1 MEKSELSTRDR
12 MCSVAGGMAGLLVD
26 REIPSRL
33 IPFRG
38 EFPLLDMIEAIRF
51 REAIRSTMWIE
62 DLPPKFLYAAAEG
75 SRIARLEREFRHYL
89 SRNGLKSGDFEKLED
104 AEKSEW
110 LRWWMEADSVSADDL
125 VVKKYRDEAT
135 PVSKSLGDPAMP
147 VAEKREIYDD
157 LVARRAYWDD
167 LCFEFGRIGWEKKLL
182 NLALYIHYGG
192 DLEVVLARYKENHPD
207 YADRIPHSLAY
218 YISYLRTG
226 EATSVLHYFLLER
239 VYLSEGQL
247 TALLI
252 AELRERLEEVFCW
265 DGGTNSAWT
274 VGIDYRG
281 EEKMNEI
288 VTTLDI
294 EKGREYLIFGNLT
307 IKPFI
312 METKETL
319 LKENPWRV
327 LAEMLA
333 EKDYAEAPENLVCP
347 DERAVIDAYNETAP
361 DLRKI
366 RCEGVPEP
374 VQGDFFNAKVAL
386 LTLNPGWV
394 EQTAEVPGN
403 AGTLKIMTPAQRR
416 KFLRTKADA
425 MLLNGCSFPT
435 EDEDLLAIDTRYWN
449 NLLGYVL
456 NRWPDAPKYLTIV
469 QYLGYHSKKYGNIS
483 KRLVKSESGLLP
495 TQEFAVRLV
504 RYLMNKG
511 VTIVICR
518 SARLWFN
525 AVEGLESYPKLVVIN
540 NPLRPYLTPKNCKD
554 DGFEKIE
561 AALNE

>member
-110 LRWWMEADSVSADDL
+110 LQRWMEADSVSADDL

-157 LVARRAYWDD
+157 LVTRRAYWDD
-167 LCFEFGRIGWEKKLL
+167 LCFEFGRVSWEKKLL

-226 EATSVLHYFLLER
+226 EATSVLNNFLLER
-239 VYLSEGQL
+239 VCLSEVRL
-247 TALLI
+247 TALLT
-252 AELRERLEEVFCW
+252 AELRERLEEVFRW

-274 VGIDYRG
+274 IGIDYRG
-281 EEKMNEI
+281 EEKMDEI
-288 VTTLDI
+288 ITTLDI
-294 EKGREYLIFGNLT
+294 ERGREYLIFGNLT

-319 LKENPWRV
+319 LKENPWREV
-327 LAEMLA
+327 A
-333 EKDYAEAPENLVCP
+333 EKIEKNGYMRLEKLNAYADDIPFIEEFNERMKNDPEYQLHTEILPYPFIGDVLGARVVLLMSNPGYKVSSNIEAHEKMSDEEKRFVIRAQTQAMLLEDRAIFYSDPEYKSFN
-347 DERAVIDAYNETAP
+347 DEQDWYWEKKT
-361 DLRKI
+361 RKI
-366 RCEGVPEP
+366 REAVSGAETKIAA
-374 VQGDFFNAKVAL
+374 VQLMA
-386 LTLNPGWV
+386 
-394 EQTAEVPGN
+394 
-403 AGTLKIMTPAQRR
+403 
-416 KFLRTKADA
+416 
-425 MLLNGCSFPT
+425 
-435 EDEDLLAIDTRYWN
+435 
-449 NLLGYVL
+449 
-456 NRWPDAPKYLTIV
+456 
-469 QYLGYHSKKYGNIS
+469 YHSRKYKPFPEKMGLLPS
-483 KRLVKSESGLLP
+483 QEYTKRLVKYLIDKKDVIFVYARSKARWLDFVPELENATCVELSSIRNACLSE
-495 TQEFAVRLV
+495 
-504 RYLMNKG
+504 
-511 VTIVICR
+511 
-518 SARLWFN
+518 
-525 AVEGLESYPKLVVIN
+525 
-540 NPLRPYLTPKNCKD
+540 KNCKD
-554 DGFEKIE
+554 GGFEIIKT
-561 AALNE
+561 ALTE

>member
-1 MEKSELSTRDR
+1 

-38 EFPLLDMIEAIRF
+38 KFPLLDMIETIRF

-75 SRIARLEREFRHYL
+75 SRIARLEREFRYYL

-157 LVARRAYWDD
+157 LVTRRAYWDD
-167 LCFEFGRIGWEKKLL
+167 LCFEFGRISWEKKLL

-239 VYLSEGQL
+239 ICLSENRL
-247 TALLI
+247 TALLT

-281 EEKMNEI
+281 EEKMNEA
-288 VTTLDI
+288 VALGV

-327 LAEMLA
+327 LAEKI
-333 EKDYAEAPENLVCP
+333 EKNGYMRLEKLNAYADDIPFIEEFNERTKNP
-347 DERAVIDAYNETAP
+347 DHQLHTEILPYP
-361 DLRKI
+361 FI
-366 RCEGVPEP
+366 
-374 VQGDFFNAKVAL
+374 GDVLGARVVL
-386 LTLNPGWV
+386 LMSNPGYKV
-394 EQTAEVPGN
+394 SSNIEAHEKMSDEEKRFVIRAQT
-403 AGTLKIMTPAQRR
+403 Q
-416 KFLRTKADA
+416 A
-425 MLLNGCSFPT
+425 MLL
-435 EDEDLLAIDTRYWN
+435 EDRAIFYSGPEYKPFNDEQDWYWAKKTRIIREAVP
-449 NLLGYVL
+449 G
-456 NRWPDAPKYLTIV
+456 AETKIAAV
-469 QYLGYHSKKYGNIS
+469 QLMAYHSRRYKPFPAKMGLLPSQEYT
-483 KRLVKSESGLLP
+483 KRLVKYLIDKKDVVFVYRGIKNKARWLDFVPELENATCVELSSSLNACLSE
-495 TQEFAVRLV
+495 
-504 RYLMNKG
+504 
-511 VTIVICR
+511 
-518 SARLWFN
+518 
-525 AVEGLESYPKLVVIN
+525 
-540 NPLRPYLTPKNCKD
+540 KNCKD
-554 DGFEKIE
+554 GGFEKIK
-561 AALNE
+561 AALTE

>member
-1 MEKSELSTRDR
+1 

-75 SRIARLEREFRHYL
+75 SRMARLEREFRHYL
-89 SRNGLKSGDFEKLED
+89 SRNGLKNGDFEKLED

-110 LRWWMEADSVSADDL
+110 LQWWMEADSVSADDL

-157 LVARRAYWDD
+157 LVTRRAYWDD
-167 LCFEFGRIGWEKKLL
+167 LCFEFGRVSWEKKLL

-247 TALLI
+247 TALLT

-327 LAEMLA
+327 LAEKI
-333 EKDYAEAPENLVCP
+333 EKNGYMRLEKLNAYADDIPFIEEFNERTKNEPEYQLHTEILP
-347 DERAVIDAYNETAP
+347 YPFI
-361 DLRKI
+361 
-366 RCEGVPEP
+366 
-374 VQGDFFNAKVAL
+374 GDVLGARVVL
-386 LTLNPGWV
+386 LMSNPGYKV
-394 EQTAEVPGN
+394 SSNIEAHEKMSDEEKRFVIRAQT
-403 AGTLKIMTPAQRR
+403 Q
-416 KFLRTKADA
+416 A
-425 MLLNGCSFPT
+425 MLL
-435 EDEDLLAIDTRYWN
+435 EDRAIFYSGPEYKPFNEEQDWYWAKKTRIIREAVP
-449 NLLGYVL
+449 G
-456 NRWPDAPKYLTIV
+456 AETKIAAV
-469 QYLGYHSKKYGNIS
+469 QLMAYHSRKYKPFPAKMGLLPS
-483 KRLVKSESGLLP
+483 QEYTKRLVKYLIDKNVIFVYARSKAQWLDFVPELENATCVELSSIRNACLSE
-495 TQEFAVRLV
+495 
-504 RYLMNKG
+504 
-511 VTIVICR
+511 
-518 SARLWFN
+518 
-525 AVEGLESYPKLVVIN
+525 
-540 NPLRPYLTPKNCKD
+540 KNCKD
-554 DGFEKIE
+554 GGFEIIKT
-561 AALNE
+561 ALTE

>member
-38 EFPLLDMIEAIRF
+38 EFPLLNMIEAIRF

-75 SRIARLEREFRHYL
+75 SRIARLEREFQHYL

-110 LRWWMEADSVSADDL
+110 LQRWMEADSVSADDL

-157 LVARRAYWDD
+157 LVTRRAYWDD
-167 LCFEFGRIGWEKKLL
+167 LCFEFGRVSWEKKLL

-247 TALLI
+247 TALLT

-274 VGIDYRG
+274 IGIDYRG
-281 EEKMNEI
+281 EEKMDEI
-288 VTTLDI
+288 ITTLDI

-327 LAEMLA
+327 LAEKI
-333 EKDYAEAPENLVCP
+333 EKNGYMRLEKLNAYADDIPFIEEFNERTKNEPEYQLHTEILP
-347 DERAVIDAYNETAP
+347 YPFI
-361 DLRKI
+361 
-366 RCEGVPEP
+366 
-374 VQGDFFNAKVAL
+374 GDVLGARVVL
-386 LTLNPGWV
+386 LMSNPGYKV
-394 EQTAEVPGN
+394 SSNIEAHEKMSDEEKRFVIRAQT
-403 AGTLKIMTPAQRR
+403 Q
-416 KFLRTKADA
+416 A
-425 MLLNGCSFPT
+425 MLL
-435 EDEDLLAIDTRYWN
+435 EDRAIFYSGPEYKPFNDEQDWYWAKKTRIIREAVP
-449 NLLGYVL
+449 G
-456 NRWPDAPKYLTIV
+456 AETKIAAV
-469 QYLGYHSKKYGNIS
+469 QLMAYHSRKYKPFPAKMGLLPS
-483 KRLVKSESGLLP
+483 QEYTKRLVKYLIDKNVIFVYARSKAQWLDFVPELENATCVELSSIRNACLSE
-495 TQEFAVRLV
+495 
-504 RYLMNKG
+504 
-511 VTIVICR
+511 
-518 SARLWFN
+518 
-525 AVEGLESYPKLVVIN
+525 
-540 NPLRPYLTPKNCKD
+540 KNCKD
-554 DGFEKIE
+554 GGFKKIVD
-561 AALNE
+561 ALNE

>member
-1 MEKSELSTRDR
+1 
-12 MCSVAGGMAGLLVD
+12 MCSVAGGMASPLVG

-38 EFPLLDMIEAIRF
+38 EFPLLDMIETRRF
-51 REAIRSTMWIE
+51 RDAIRSTMWIE

-75 SRIARLEREFRHYL
+75 SRMARLERDFLHYL
-89 SRNGLKSGDFEKLED
+89 SRNGLKSDDFEKLED

-110 LRWWMEADSVSADDL
+110 LRWWMEDGSVSADDL
-125 VVKKYRDEAT
+125 VVKKYRNEAT
-135 PVSKSLGDPAMP
+135 PASKSLGDPAMP

-192 DLEVVLARYKENHPD
+192 DLEAVLARYKENHPD

-226 EATSVLHYFLLER
+226 EATSVLNNFLLER
-239 VYLSEGQL
+239 VCLSESRL
-247 TALLI
+247 TALLA
-252 AELRERLEEVFCW
+252 AELRERLEEVFRW

-281 EEKMNEI
+281 EEKMDEI
-288 VTTLDI
+288 VTALDI

-327 LAEMLA
+327 VAEMLA

-361 DLRKI
+361 DLRK
-366 RCEGVPEP
+366 
-374 VQGDFFNAKVAL
+374 
-386 LTLNPGWV
+386 
-394 EQTAEVPGN
+394 
-403 AGTLKIMTPAQRR
+403 
-416 KFLRTKADA
+416 
-425 MLLNGCSFPT
+425 S
-435 EDEDLLAIDTRYWN
+435 
-449 NLLGYVL
+449 
-456 NRWPDAPKYLTIV
+456 
-469 QYLGYHSKKYGNIS
+469 
-483 KRLVKSESGLLP
+483 
-495 TQEFAVRLV
+495 AVRACP
-504 RYLMNKG
+504 NP
-511 VTIVICR
+511 CR
-518 SARLWFN
+518 AIS
-525 AVEGLESYPKLVVIN
+525 
-540 NPLRPYLTPKNCKD
+540 LTRRWL
-554 DGFEKIE
+554 F
-561 AALNE
+561 

>member
-38 EFPLLDMIEAIRF
+38 EFPLLNMIEAIRF

-104 AEKSEW
+104 AEKSKW
-110 LRWWMEADSVSADDL
+110 LRWWMEADSVSADDF

-135 PVSKSLGDPAMP
+135 PASKSLGDPAMP

-167 LCFEFGRIGWEKKLL
+167 LCFEFGRVSWEKKLL

-239 VYLSEGQL
+239 VCLSEGQL
-247 TALLI
+247 TALLT

-274 VGIDYRG
+274 IGIDYRG
-281 EEKMNEI
+281 EEKMDEI
-288 VTTLDI
+288 ITTLDI
-294 EKGREYLIFGNLT
+294 ERGREYLIFGNLT

-327 LAEMLA
+327 LAEKI
-333 EKDYAEAPENLVCP
+333 EKNGYMRLEKLNAYADDIPFIEEFNERTKNEPEYQLHTEILPYPFIGDVL
-347 DERAVIDAYNETAP
+347 DA
-361 DLRKI
+361 R
-366 RCEGVPEP
+366 V
-374 VQGDFFNAKVAL
+374 VL
-386 LTLNPGWV
+386 LMSNPGYKV
-394 EQTAEVPGN
+394 SSNIEAHEKMSDEEKRFVIRAQT
-403 AGTLKIMTPAQRR
+403 Q
-416 KFLRTKADA
+416 A
-425 MLLNGCSFPT
+425 MLL
-435 EDEDLLAIDTRYWN
+435 EDRAIFYSGPEYKPFNDEQDWYWAKKTRIIREAVP
-449 NLLGYVL
+449 G
-456 NRWPDAPKYLTIV
+456 AETKIAAV
-469 QYLGYHSKKYGNIS
+469 QLMAYHSRKYKPFPEKMGLLPS
-483 KRLVKSESGLLP
+483 QEYTKRLVKYLIDKKDVVFVYRGIKNKARWLDFVPELENATCVELSSSLNACLSE
-495 TQEFAVRLV
+495 
-504 RYLMNKG
+504 
-511 VTIVICR
+511 
-518 SARLWFN
+518 
-525 AVEGLESYPKLVVIN
+525 
-540 NPLRPYLTPKNCKD
+540 KNCKD
-554 DGFEKIE
+554 GGFEKIK
-561 AALNE
+561 AALTE

>member
-38 EFPLLDMIEAIRF
+38 KFPLLNMIEAIRF

-89 SRNGLKSGDFEKLED
+89 SRTGLKSGDFEKLED

-110 LRWWMEADSVSADDL
+110 LRWWMEADSVSTDDL
-125 VVKKYRDEAT
+125 VVKKYRDETT
-135 PVSKSLGDPAMP
+135 PASKSLGDPAMP

-167 LCFEFGRIGWEKKLL
+167 LCFEFGRVGWEKKLL

-239 VYLSEGQL
+239 VCLSEGQL
-247 TALLI
+247 TALLT

-274 VGIDYRG
+274 IGIDYRG
-281 EEKMNEI
+281 EEKMNEA
-288 VTTLDI
+288 VALGV

-327 LAEMLA
+327 LAEKI
-333 EKDYAEAPENLVCP
+333 EKNGYMRLEKLNAYADDIPFIEEFNKRTKNP
-347 DERAVIDAYNETAP
+347 DHQLHTEILPYP
-361 DLRKI
+361 FI
-366 RCEGVPEP
+366 
-374 VQGDFFNAKVAL
+374 GDVLGARVVL
-386 LTLNPGWV
+386 LMSNPGYKV
-394 EQTAEVPGN
+394 SSNIEAHEKMSDEEKRFVIRAQT
-403 AGTLKIMTPAQRR
+403 Q
-416 KFLRTKADA
+416 A
-425 MLLNGCSFPT
+425 MLL
-435 EDEDLLAIDTRYWN
+435 EDRAIFYSGPEYKLFNDEQDWYWAKKTRIIREAVP
-449 NLLGYVL
+449 G
-456 NRWPDAPKYLTIV
+456 AETKIAAV
-469 QYLGYHSKKYGNIS
+469 QLMAYHSRRYKPFPAKMGLLPSQEYT
-483 KRLVKSESGLLP
+483 KRLVKYLIDKKDVVFVYRGIKNKARWLDFVPELENATCVELSSSLNACLSE
-495 TQEFAVRLV
+495 
-504 RYLMNKG
+504 
-511 VTIVICR
+511 
-518 SARLWFN
+518 
-525 AVEGLESYPKLVVIN
+525 
-540 NPLRPYLTPKNCKD
+540 KNCKD
-554 DGFEKIE
+554 GGFEKIK
-561 AALNE
+561 AALTE

>member
-1 MEKSELSTRDR
+1 

-38 EFPLLDMIEAIRF
+38 EFPLLNMTEARRF

-75 SRIARLEREFRHYL
+75 SRIARLEREFRLYL

-110 LRWWMEADSVSADDL
+110 LRWWMEDGSVSADDL

-135 PVSKSLGDPAMP
+135 PASKSLGDPAMP

-157 LVARRAYWDD
+157 LIARRAYWDD
-167 LCFEFGRIGWEKKLL
+167 LCFEFGRVSWEKKLL

-192 DLEVVLARYKENHPD
+192 DLEVVLARYKETHPD

-239 VYLSEGQL
+239 VCLSEGQL
-247 TALLI
+247 TALLT

-281 EEKMNEI
+281 EEKMDEI
-288 VTTLDI
+288 ITTLDI
-294 EKGREYLIFGNLT
+294 ERGREYLIFGNLT

-327 LAEMLA
+327 LAEKI
-333 EKDYAEAPENLVCP
+333 EKNGYMRLEKLNAYADDIPFIEEFNERTKNEPEYQLHTEILPYPFIGDVL
-347 DERAVIDAYNETAP
+347 DA
-361 DLRKI
+361 R
-366 RCEGVPEP
+366 V
-374 VQGDFFNAKVAL
+374 VL
-386 LTLNPGWV
+386 LMSNPGYKV
-394 EQTAEVPGN
+394 SSNIEAHEKMSDEEKRFVIRAQT
-403 AGTLKIMTPAQRR
+403 Q
-416 KFLRTKADA
+416 A
-425 MLLNGCSFPT
+425 MLL
-435 EDEDLLAIDTRYWN
+435 EDRAIFYSGPEYKPFNEEQDWYWAKKTRIIREAVP
-449 NLLGYVL
+449 G
-456 NRWPDAPKYLTIV
+456 AETKIAAV
-469 QYLGYHSKKYGNIS
+469 QLMAYHSRKYKPFPAKMGLLPS
-483 KRLVKSESGLLP
+483 QEYTKRLVKYLIDKKDVVFVYRGIKNKARWLDFVPELENATCVELSSSLNACLSE
-495 TQEFAVRLV
+495 
-504 RYLMNKG
+504 
-511 VTIVICR
+511 
-518 SARLWFN
+518 
-525 AVEGLESYPKLVVIN
+525 
-540 NPLRPYLTPKNCKD
+540 KNCKD
-554 DGFEKIE
+554 GGFEKIK
-561 AALNE
+561 AALTE

>member
-38 EFPLLDMIEAIRF
+38 EFPLLNMIEAIRF

-75 SRIARLEREFRHYL
+75 SRMARLERGFLHYL

-110 LRWWMEADSVSADDL
+110 LRWWMEDGSVSADDL

-135 PVSKSLGDPAMP
+135 PASKSLGDPAMP

-167 LCFEFGRIGWEKKLL
+167 LCFEFGRVSWEKKLL

-239 VYLSEGQL
+239 VCLSEGQL
-247 TALLI
+247 TALLT

-274 VGIDYRG
+274 IGIDYRG
-281 EEKMNEI
+281 EEKMDEI
-288 VTTLDI
+288 ITTLDI
-294 EKGREYLIFGNLT
+294 ERGREYLIFGNLT

-327 LAEMLA
+327 LAEKI
-333 EKDYAEAPENLVCP
+333 EKNGYMRLEKLNAYADDIPFIEEFNERTKNEPEYQLHTEILPYPFIGDVL
-347 DERAVIDAYNETAP
+347 DA
-361 DLRKI
+361 R
-366 RCEGVPEP
+366 V
-374 VQGDFFNAKVAL
+374 VL
-386 LTLNPGWV
+386 LMSNPGYKV
-394 EQTAEVPGN
+394 SSNIEAHEKMSDEEKRFVIRAQT
-403 AGTLKIMTPAQRR
+403 Q
-416 KFLRTKADA
+416 A
-425 MLLNGCSFPT
+425 MLL
-435 EDEDLLAIDTRYWN
+435 EDRAIFYSGPEYKPFNDEQDWYWAKKTRIIREAVP
-449 NLLGYVL
+449 G
-456 NRWPDAPKYLTIV
+456 AETKIAAV
-469 QYLGYHSKKYGNIS
+469 QLMAYHSRKYKPFPEKMGLLPS
-483 KRLVKSESGLLP
+483 QEYTKRLVKYLIDKKDVVFVYRGIKNKARWLDFVPELENATCVELSSSLNACLSE
-495 TQEFAVRLV
+495 
-504 RYLMNKG
+504 
-511 VTIVICR
+511 
-518 SARLWFN
+518 
-525 AVEGLESYPKLVVIN
+525 
-540 NPLRPYLTPKNCKD
+540 KNCKD
-554 DGFEKIE
+554 GGFEKIK
-561 AALNE
+561 AALTE

>member
-110 LRWWMEADSVSADDL
+110 LQRWMEADSVSADDL

-167 LCFEFGRIGWEKKLL
+167 LCFEFGRVSWEKKLL

-226 EATSVLHYFLLER
+226 EATSVLNNFLLER
-239 VYLSEGQL
+239 VCLSESRL
-247 TALLI
+247 TALLT
-252 AELRERLEEVFCW
+252 AELRERLEEVFRW

-281 EEKMNEI
+281 EEKMDEI
-288 VTTLDI
+288 VTALDI

-327 LAEMLA
+327 LAEKI
-333 EKDYAEAPENLVCP
+333 EKNGYMRLEKLNAYADDIPFIEEFNERTKNEPEYQLHTEILP
-347 DERAVIDAYNETAP
+347 YPFI
-361 DLRKI
+361 
-366 RCEGVPEP
+366 
-374 VQGDFFNAKVAL
+374 GDVLGARVVL
-386 LTLNPGWV
+386 LMSNPGYKV
-394 EQTAEVPGN
+394 SSNIEAHEKMSDEEKRFVIRAQT
-403 AGTLKIMTPAQRR
+403 Q
-416 KFLRTKADA
+416 A
-425 MLLNGCSFPT
+425 MLL
-435 EDEDLLAIDTRYWN
+435 EDRAIFYSGPEYKPFNDEQDWYWAKKTRIIREAVP
-449 NLLGYVL
+449 G
-456 NRWPDAPKYLTIV
+456 AETKIAAV
-469 QYLGYHSKKYGNIS
+469 QLMAYHSRRYKPFPAKMGLLPSQEYT
-483 KRLVKSESGLLP
+483 KRLVKYLIDKKDVVFVYRGIKNKARWLDFVPELENATCVELSSSLNACLSE
-495 TQEFAVRLV
+495 
-504 RYLMNKG
+504 
-511 VTIVICR
+511 
-518 SARLWFN
+518 
-525 AVEGLESYPKLVVIN
+525 
-540 NPLRPYLTPKNCKD
+540 KNCKD
-554 DGFEKIE
+554 GGFEKIK
-561 AALNE
+561 AALTE

>member
-1 MEKSELSTRDR
+1 

-75 SRIARLEREFRHYL
+75 SRIARLEREFQHYL

-157 LVARRAYWDD
+157 LVTRRAYWDD
-167 LCFEFGRIGWEKKLL
+167 LCFEFGRVSWEKKLL

-239 VYLSEGQL
+239 VCLSEGQL
-247 TALLI
+247 TALLT

-274 VGIDYRG
+274 IGIDYRG
-281 EEKMNEI
+281 EEKMNEA
-288 VTTLDI
+288 VALGV

-327 LAEMLA
+327 LAEKI
-333 EKDYAEAPENLVCP
+333 EKNGYMRLEKLNAYADDIPFIEEFNKRTKNP
-347 DERAVIDAYNETAP
+347 DHQLHTEILPYP
-361 DLRKI
+361 FI
-366 RCEGVPEP
+366 
-374 VQGDFFNAKVAL
+374 GDVLGARVVL
-386 LTLNPGWV
+386 LMSNPGYKV
-394 EQTAEVPGN
+394 SSNIEAHEKMSDEEKRFVIRAQT
-403 AGTLKIMTPAQRR
+403 Q
-416 KFLRTKADA
+416 A
-425 MLLNGCSFPT
+425 MLL
-435 EDEDLLAIDTRYWN
+435 EDRAIFYSGPEYKLFNDEQDWYWAKKTRIIREAVP
-449 NLLGYVL
+449 G
-456 NRWPDAPKYLTIV
+456 AETKIAAV
-469 QYLGYHSKKYGNIS
+469 QLMAYHSRRYKPFPAKMGLLPSQEYT
-483 KRLVKSESGLLP
+483 KRLVKYLIDKKDVVFVYRGIKNKARWLDFVPELENATCVELSSSLNACLSE
-495 TQEFAVRLV
+495 
-504 RYLMNKG
+504 
-511 VTIVICR
+511 
-518 SARLWFN
+518 
-525 AVEGLESYPKLVVIN
+525 
-540 NPLRPYLTPKNCKD
+540 KNCKD
-554 DGFEKIE
+554 GGFEKIK
-561 AALNE
+561 AALTE

>member
-1 MEKSELSTRDR
+1 

-38 EFPLLDMIEAIRF
+38 EFPLLNMIEAIRF

-75 SRIARLEREFRHYL
+75 SRMARLEREFRHYL
-89 SRNGLKSGDFEKLED
+89 SRNGLKNGDFEKLED

-110 LRWWMEADSVSADDL
+110 LQWWMEADSVSADDL

-157 LVARRAYWDD
+157 LVTRRAYWDD
-167 LCFEFGRIGWEKKLL
+167 LCFEFGRVSWEKKLL

-281 EEKMNEI
+281 EEKMDEI
-288 VTTLDI
+288 ITTLDI

-327 LAEMLA
+327 LAEKI
-333 EKDYAEAPENLVCP
+333 EKNGYMRLEKLNAYADDIPFIEEFNERTKNEPEYQLHTEILPYPFIGDVL
-347 DERAVIDAYNETAP
+347 DA
-361 DLRKI
+361 R
-366 RCEGVPEP
+366 V
-374 VQGDFFNAKVAL
+374 VL
-386 LTLNPGWV
+386 LMSNPGYKV
-394 EQTAEVPGN
+394 SSNIEAHEKMSDEEKRFVIRAQT
-403 AGTLKIMTPAQRR
+403 Q
-416 KFLRTKADA
+416 A
-425 MLLNGCSFPT
+425 MLL
-435 EDEDLLAIDTRYWN
+435 EDRAIFYSGPEYKPFNDEQDWYWAKKTRIIREAVP
-449 NLLGYVL
+449 G
-456 NRWPDAPKYLTIV
+456 AETKIAAV
-469 QYLGYHSKKYGNIS
+469 QLMAYHSRKYKPFPAKMGLLPS
-483 KRLVKSESGLLP
+483 QEYTKRLVKYLIDKNVIFVYARSKAQWLDFVPELENATCVELSSIRNACLSE
-495 TQEFAVRLV
+495 
-504 RYLMNKG
+504 
-511 VTIVICR
+511 
-518 SARLWFN
+518 
-525 AVEGLESYPKLVVIN
+525 
-540 NPLRPYLTPKNCKD
+540 KNCKD
-554 DGFEKIE
+554 GGFEIIKT
-561 AALNE
+561 ALTE

>member
-75 SRIARLEREFRHYL
+75 SRIARLEREFQHYL

-157 LVARRAYWDD
+157 LVTRRAYWDD
-167 LCFEFGRIGWEKKLL
+167 LCFEFGRVSWEKKLL

-239 VYLSEGQL
+239 VCLSEGQL
-247 TALLI
+247 TALLT

-274 VGIDYRG
+274 IGIDYRG
-281 EEKMNEI
+281 EEKMNEA
-288 VTTLDI
+288 VALGV

-327 LAEMLA
+327 LAEKI
-333 EKDYAEAPENLVCP
+333 EKNGYMRLEKLNAYADDIPFIEEFNKRTKNP
-347 DERAVIDAYNETAP
+347 DHQLHTEILPYP
-361 DLRKI
+361 FI
-366 RCEGVPEP
+366 
-374 VQGDFFNAKVAL
+374 GDVLGARVVL
-386 LTLNPGWV
+386 LMSNPGYKV
-394 EQTAEVPGN
+394 SSNIEAHEKMSDEEKRFVIRAQT
-403 AGTLKIMTPAQRR
+403 Q
-416 KFLRTKADA
+416 A
-425 MLLNGCSFPT
+425 MLL
-435 EDEDLLAIDTRYWN
+435 EDRAIFYSGPEYKLFNDEQDWYWAKKTRIIREAVP
-449 NLLGYVL
+449 G
-456 NRWPDAPKYLTIV
+456 AETKIAAV
-469 QYLGYHSKKYGNIS
+469 QLMAYHSRRYKPFPAKMGLLPSQEYT
-483 KRLVKSESGLLP
+483 KRLVKYLIDKKDVVFVYRGIKNKARWLDFVPELENATCVELSSSLNACLSE
-495 TQEFAVRLV
+495 
-504 RYLMNKG
+504 
-511 VTIVICR
+511 
-518 SARLWFN
+518 
-525 AVEGLESYPKLVVIN
+525 
-540 NPLRPYLTPKNCKD
+540 KNCKD
-554 DGFEKIE
+554 GGFEKIK
-561 AALNE
+561 AALTE

>member
-38 EFPLLDMIEAIRF
+38 KFPLLNMIEAIRF

-110 LRWWMEADSVSADDL
+110 LRWWMEADSVSTDDL
-125 VVKKYRDEAT
+125 VVKKYRDETT
-135 PVSKSLGDPAMP
+135 PASKSLGDPAMP

-167 LCFEFGRIGWEKKLL
+167 LCFEFGRVSWEKKLL

-247 TALLI
+247 TALLT

-281 EEKMNEI
+281 EEKMDEI
-288 VTTLDI
+288 ITTLDI

-327 LAEMLA
+327 LAEKI
-333 EKDYAEAPENLVCP
+333 EKNGYMRLEKLNAYADDIPFIEEFNERTKNEPEYQLHTEILP
-347 DERAVIDAYNETAP
+347 YPFI
-361 DLRKI
+361 
-366 RCEGVPEP
+366 
-374 VQGDFFNAKVAL
+374 GDVLGARVVL
-386 LTLNPGWV
+386 LMSNPGYKV
-394 EQTAEVPGN
+394 SSNIEAHEKMSDEEKRFVIRAQT
-403 AGTLKIMTPAQRR
+403 Q
-416 KFLRTKADA
+416 A
-425 MLLNGCSFPT
+425 MLL
-435 EDEDLLAIDTRYWN
+435 EDRAIFYSGPEYKPFNDEQDWYWAKKTRIIREAVP
-449 NLLGYVL
+449 G
-456 NRWPDAPKYLTIV
+456 AETKIAAV
-469 QYLGYHSKKYGNIS
+469 QLMAYHSRKYKPFPAKMGLLPS
-483 KRLVKSESGLLP
+483 QEYTKRLVKYLIDKNVIFVYARSKAQWLDFVPELENATCVELSSIRNACLSE
-495 TQEFAVRLV
+495 
-504 RYLMNKG
+504 
-511 VTIVICR
+511 
-518 SARLWFN
+518 
-525 AVEGLESYPKLVVIN
+525 
-540 NPLRPYLTPKNCKD
+540 KNCKD
-554 DGFEKIE
+554 GGFEIIKT
-561 AALNE
+561 ALTE

>member
-38 EFPLLDMIEAIRF
+38 EFPLLNMIEAIRF

-157 LVARRAYWDD
+157 LVTRRAYWDD
-167 LCFEFGRIGWEKKLL
+167 LCFEFGRVSWEKKLL

-239 VYLSEGQL
+239 VCLSEGQL
-247 TALLI
+247 TALLT

-274 VGIDYRG
+274 IGIDYRG
-281 EEKMNEI
+281 EEKMNEA
-288 VTTLDI
+288 VALGV

-327 LAEMLA
+327 LAEKIEKNGYMRLEKLNAYADDIPFIEEFNKRTKNPDHQLHTEMLP
-333 EKDYAEAPENLVCP
+333 YPF
-347 DERAVIDAYNETAP
+347 I
-361 DLRKI
+361 
-366 RCEGVPEP
+366 
-374 VQGDFFNAKVAL
+374 GDVLGARVVL
-386 LTLNPGWV
+386 LMSNPGYKV
-394 EQTAEVPGN
+394 SSNIEAHEKMSDEEKRFVIRAQT
-403 AGTLKIMTPAQRR
+403 Q
-416 KFLRTKADA
+416 A
-425 MLLNGCSFPT
+425 MLL
-435 EDEDLLAIDTRYWN
+435 EDRAIFYFCPEYKLFNDEQDWYWAKKTRIIREAVP
-449 NLLGYVL
+449 G
-456 NRWPDAPKYLTIV
+456 AETKIAAV
-469 QYLGYHSKKYGNIS
+469 QLMAYHSRRYKPFPAKMGLLPSQEYT
-483 KRLVKSESGLLP
+483 KRLVKYLIDKKDVVFVYRGIKNKARWLDFVPELENATCVELSSSLNACLSE
-495 TQEFAVRLV
+495 
-504 RYLMNKG
+504 
-511 VTIVICR
+511 
-518 SARLWFN
+518 
-525 AVEGLESYPKLVVIN
+525 
-540 NPLRPYLTPKNCKD
+540 KNCKD
-554 DGFEKIE
+554 GGFEKIK
-561 AALNE
+561 AALTE

>member
-75 SRIARLEREFRHYL
+75 SRIARLEREFQHYL

-110 LRWWMEADSVSADDL
+110 LQRWMEADSVSADDL

-226 EATSVLHYFLLER
+226 EATSVLHYFLLEKAC
-239 VYLSEGQL
+239 LSESRL
-247 TALLI
+247 TALLT

-281 EEKMNEI
+281 EEKMDEI
-288 VTTLDI
+288 ITTLDI

-319 LKENPWRV
+319 LKENPWREV
-327 LAEMLA
+327 A
-333 EKDYAEAPENLVCP
+333 EKIEKNGYMRLEKLNAYADDIPFIEEFNKRTKNP
-347 DERAVIDAYNETAP
+347 DHQLHTEILPYP
-361 DLRKI
+361 FI
-366 RCEGVPEP
+366 
-374 VQGDFFNAKVAL
+374 GDVLGARVVL
-386 LTLNPGWV
+386 LMSNPGYKV
-394 EQTAEVPGN
+394 SSNIEAHEKMSDEEKRFVIRAQT
-403 AGTLKIMTPAQRR
+403 Q
-416 KFLRTKADA
+416 A
-425 MLLNGCSFPT
+425 MLL
-435 EDEDLLAIDTRYWN
+435 EDRAIFYSGPEYKPFNDEQDWYWAKKTRIIREAVP
-449 NLLGYVL
+449 G
-456 NRWPDAPKYLTIV
+456 AETKIAAV
-469 QYLGYHSKKYGNIS
+469 QLMAYHSRKYKPFPEKMGLLPS
-483 KRLVKSESGLLP
+483 QEYTKRLVKYLIAKDVVFVYRGSKNKARWFDLVPELENATCVELSSIRNACLSE
-495 TQEFAVRLV
+495 
-504 RYLMNKG
+504 
-511 VTIVICR
+511 
-518 SARLWFN
+518 
-525 AVEGLESYPKLVVIN
+525 
-540 NPLRPYLTPKNCKD
+540 KNCKD
-554 DGFEKIE
+554 GGFEKIK
-561 AALNE
+561 AALTE

>member
-1 MEKSELSTRDR
+1 MEKSGLSTRDR

-38 EFPLLDMIEAIRF
+38 EFPLLNMIEAIRF

-75 SRIARLEREFRHYL
+75 SRMARLERGFLHYL

-110 LRWWMEADSVSADDL
+110 LRWWMEDGSVSADDL

-135 PVSKSLGDPAMP
+135 PASKSLGDPAMP

-167 LCFEFGRIGWEKKLL
+167 LCFEFGRVSWEKKLL

-247 TALLI
+247 TALLT

-281 EEKMNEI
+281 EEKMDEI
-288 VTTLDI
+288 ITTLDI

-327 LAEMLA
+327 LAEKI
-333 EKDYAEAPENLVCP
+333 EKNGYMRLEKLNAYADDIPFIEEFNERTKNEPEYQLHTEILPYPFIGDVL
-347 DERAVIDAYNETAP
+347 DA
-361 DLRKI
+361 R
-366 RCEGVPEP
+366 V
-374 VQGDFFNAKVAL
+374 VL
-386 LTLNPGWV
+386 LMSNPGYKV
-394 EQTAEVPGN
+394 SSNIEAHEKMSDEEKRFVIRAQT
-403 AGTLKIMTPAQRR
+403 Q
-416 KFLRTKADA
+416 A
-425 MLLNGCSFPT
+425 MLL
-435 EDEDLLAIDTRYWN
+435 EDRAIFYSGPEYKPFNDEQDWYWAKKTRIIREAVP
-449 NLLGYVL
+449 G
-456 NRWPDAPKYLTIV
+456 AETKIAAV
-469 QYLGYHSKKYGNIS
+469 QLMAYHSRKYKPFPEKMGLLPS
-483 KRLVKSESGLLP
+483 QEYTKRLVKYLIDKKDVVFVYRGIKNKARWLDFVPELENATCVELSSSLNACLSE
-495 TQEFAVRLV
+495 
-504 RYLMNKG
+504 
-511 VTIVICR
+511 
-518 SARLWFN
+518 
-525 AVEGLESYPKLVVIN
+525 
-540 NPLRPYLTPKNCKD
+540 KNCKD
-554 DGFEKIE
+554 GGFEKIK
-561 AALNE
+561 AALTE

>member
-38 EFPLLDMIEAIRF
+38 EFPLLNMIEAIRF

-157 LVARRAYWDD
+157 LVTRRAYWDD
-167 LCFEFGRIGWEKKLL
+167 LCFEFGRVSWEKKLL

-239 VYLSEGQL
+239 VCLSEGQL
-247 TALLI
+247 TALLT

-274 VGIDYRG
+274 IGIDYRG
-281 EEKMNEI
+281 EEKMNEA
-288 VTTLDI
+288 VALGV

-327 LAEMLA
+327 LAEKI
-333 EKDYAEAPENLVCP
+333 EKNGYMRLEKLNAYADDIPFIEEFNKRTKNP
-347 DERAVIDAYNETAP
+347 DHQLHTEILPYP
-361 DLRKI
+361 FI
-366 RCEGVPEP
+366 
-374 VQGDFFNAKVAL
+374 GDVLGARVVL
-386 LTLNPGWV
+386 LMSNPGYKV
-394 EQTAEVPGN
+394 SSNIEAHEKMSDEEKRFVIRAQT
-403 AGTLKIMTPAQRR
+403 Q
-416 KFLRTKADA
+416 A
-425 MLLNGCSFPT
+425 MLL
-435 EDEDLLAIDTRYWN
+435 EDRAIFYSGPEYKLFNDEQDWYWAKKTRIIREAVP
-449 NLLGYVL
+449 GVETKI
-456 NRWPDAPKYLTIV
+456 AAV
-469 QYLGYHSKKYGNIS
+469 QLMAYHSRRYKPFPAKMGLLPSQEYT
-483 KRLVKSESGLLP
+483 KRLVKYLIDKKDVVFVYRGIKNKARWLDFVPELENATCVELSSSLNACLSE
-495 TQEFAVRLV
+495 
-504 RYLMNKG
+504 
-511 VTIVICR
+511 
-518 SARLWFN
+518 
-525 AVEGLESYPKLVVIN
+525 
-540 NPLRPYLTPKNCKD
+540 KNCKD
-554 DGFEKIE
+554 GGFEKIK
-561 AALNE
+561 AALTE

>member
-75 SRIARLEREFRHYL
+75 SRIARLEREFQHYL

-110 LRWWMEADSVSADDL
+110 LQRWMEADSVSADDL

-226 EATSVLHYFLLER
+226 EATSVLHYFLLEKAC
-239 VYLSEGQL
+239 LSESRL
-247 TALLI
+247 TALLT

-281 EEKMNEI
+281 EEKMDEI
-288 VTTLDI
+288 ITTLDI

-319 LKENPWRV
+319 LKENPWREV
-327 LAEMLA
+327 A
-333 EKDYAEAPENLVCP
+333 EKIEKNGYMRLEKLNAYADDIPFIEEFNKRTKNP
-347 DERAVIDAYNETAP
+347 DHQLHTEILPYP
-361 DLRKI
+361 FI
-366 RCEGVPEP
+366 
-374 VQGDFFNAKVAL
+374 GDVLGARVVL
-386 LTLNPGWV
+386 LMSNPGYKV
-394 EQTAEVPGN
+394 SSNIEAHEKMSDEEKRFVIRAQT
-403 AGTLKIMTPAQRR
+403 Q
-416 KFLRTKADA
+416 A
-425 MLLNGCSFPT
+425 MLL
-435 EDEDLLAIDTRYWN
+435 EDRAIFYSGPEYKPFNDEQDWYWAKKTRIIREAVP
-449 NLLGYVL
+449 G
-456 NRWPDAPKYLTIV
+456 AETKIAAV
-469 QYLGYHSKKYGNIS
+469 QLMAYHSRKYKPFPEKMGLLPS
-483 KRLVKSESGLLP
+483 QEYTKRLVKYLIAKDVVFVYRGSKNKARWFDLVPELENATCVELSSIRNACLSE
-495 TQEFAVRLV
+495 
-504 RYLMNKG
+504 
-511 VTIVICR
+511 
-518 SARLWFN
+518 
-525 AVEGLESYPKLVVIN
+525 
-540 NPLRPYLTPKNCKD
+540 KNCKD
-554 DGFEKIE
+554 GGFEIIK
-561 AALNE
+561 AALAE

>member
-38 EFPLLDMIEAIRF
+38 KFPLLNMIEAIRF

-110 LRWWMEADSVSADDL
+110 LRWWMEADSVSTDDL
-125 VVKKYRDEAT
+125 VVKKYRDETT
-135 PVSKSLGDPAMP
+135 PASKSLGDPAMP

-167 LCFEFGRIGWEKKLL
+167 LCFEFGRVGWEKKLL

-239 VYLSEGQL
+239 VCLSEGQL
-247 TALLI
+247 TALLT

-274 VGIDYRG
+274 IGIDYRG
-281 EEKMNEI
+281 EEKMNEA
-288 VTTLDI
+288 VALGV

-327 LAEMLA
+327 LAEKI
-333 EKDYAEAPENLVCP
+333 EKNGYMRLEKLNAYADDIPFIEEFNKRTKNP
-347 DERAVIDAYNETAP
+347 DHQLHTEILPYP
-361 DLRKI
+361 FI
-366 RCEGVPEP
+366 
-374 VQGDFFNAKVAL
+374 GDVLGARVVL
-386 LTLNPGWV
+386 LMSNPGYKV
-394 EQTAEVPGN
+394 SSNIEAHEKMSDEEKRFVIRAQT
-403 AGTLKIMTPAQRR
+403 Q
-416 KFLRTKADA
+416 A
-425 MLLNGCSFPT
+425 MLL
-435 EDEDLLAIDTRYWN
+435 EDRAIFYSGPEYKLFNDEQDWYWAKKTRIIREAVP
-449 NLLGYVL
+449 G
-456 NRWPDAPKYLTIV
+456 AETKIAAV
-469 QYLGYHSKKYGNIS
+469 QLMAYHSRRYKPFPAKMGLLPSQEYT
-483 KRLVKSESGLLP
+483 KRLVKYLIDKKDVVFVYRGIKNKARWLDFVPELENATCVELSSSLNACLSE
-495 TQEFAVRLV
+495 
-504 RYLMNKG
+504 
-511 VTIVICR
+511 
-518 SARLWFN
+518 
-525 AVEGLESYPKLVVIN
+525 
-540 NPLRPYLTPKNCKD
+540 KNCKD
-554 DGFEKIE
+554 GGFEIIK
-561 AALNE
+561 AALAE

>member
-75 SRIARLEREFRHYL
+75 SRIARLEREFQHYL

-110 LRWWMEADSVSADDL
+110 LQRWMEADSVSADDL

-226 EATSVLHYFLLER
+226 EATSVLHYFLLEKAC
-239 VYLSEGQL
+239 LSESRL
-247 TALLI
+247 TALLT

-281 EEKMNEI
+281 EEKMDEI
-288 VTTLDI
+288 ITTLDI

-327 LAEMLA
+327 LAEKI
-333 EKDYAEAPENLVCP
+333 EKNGYMRLEKLNAYADDIPFIEEFNERTKNEPEYQLHTEILP
-347 DERAVIDAYNETAP
+347 YPFI
-361 DLRKI
+361 
-366 RCEGVPEP
+366 
-374 VQGDFFNAKVAL
+374 GDVLGARVVL
-386 LTLNPGWV
+386 LMSNPGYKV
-394 EQTAEVPGN
+394 SSNIEAHEKMSDEEKRFVIRAQT
-403 AGTLKIMTPAQRR
+403 Q
-416 KFLRTKADA
+416 A
-425 MLLNGCSFPT
+425 MLL
-435 EDEDLLAIDTRYWN
+435 EDRAIFYSGPEYKPFNEEQDWYWAKKTRIIREAVP
-449 NLLGYVL
+449 G
-456 NRWPDAPKYLTIV
+456 AETKIAAV
-469 QYLGYHSKKYGNIS
+469 QLMAYHSRRYKPFPAKMGLLPSQEYT
-483 KRLVKSESGLLP
+483 KRLVKYLIDKKDVVFVYRGIKNKARWLDFVPELENATCVELSSIRNACLSE
-495 TQEFAVRLV
+495 
-504 RYLMNKG
+504 
-511 VTIVICR
+511 
-518 SARLWFN
+518 
-525 AVEGLESYPKLVVIN
+525 
-540 NPLRPYLTPKNCKD
+540 KNCKD
-554 DGFEKIE
+554 GGFEIIKT
-561 AALNE
+561 ALTE

>member
-75 SRIARLEREFRHYL
+75 SRIARLEREFQHYL

-110 LRWWMEADSVSADDL
+110 LQRWMEADSVSADDL

-167 LCFEFGRIGWEKKLL
+167 LCFEFGRVSWEKKLL

-226 EATSVLHYFLLER
+226 EATSVLHYFLLEKAC
-239 VYLSEGQL
+239 LSESRL
-247 TALLI
+247 TALLT

-281 EEKMNEI
+281 EEKMDEI
-288 VTTLDI
+288 ITTLDI

-319 LKENPWRV
+319 LKENPWREV
-327 LAEMLA
+327 A
-333 EKDYAEAPENLVCP
+333 EKIEKNGYMRLEKLNAYADDIPFIEEFNERTKNEPEYQLHTEILP
-347 DERAVIDAYNETAP
+347 YPFI
-361 DLRKI
+361 
-366 RCEGVPEP
+366 
-374 VQGDFFNAKVAL
+374 GDVLGARVVL
-386 LTLNPGWV
+386 LMSNPGYKV
-394 EQTAEVPGN
+394 SSNIEAHEKMSDEEKRFVIRAQT
-403 AGTLKIMTPAQRR
+403 Q
-416 KFLRTKADA
+416 A
-425 MLLNGCSFPT
+425 MLL
-435 EDEDLLAIDTRYWN
+435 EDRAIFYSGPEYKPFNDEQDWYWAKKTRIIREAVP
-449 NLLGYVL
+449 G
-456 NRWPDAPKYLTIV
+456 AETKIAAV
-469 QYLGYHSKKYGNIS
+469 QLMAYHSRKYKPFPAKMGLLPS
-483 KRLVKSESGLLP
+483 QEYTKRLVKYLIDKNVIFVYARSKAQWRDFVPELENATCVELSSIRNACLSE
-495 TQEFAVRLV
+495 
-504 RYLMNKG
+504 
-511 VTIVICR
+511 
-518 SARLWFN
+518 
-525 AVEGLESYPKLVVIN
+525 
-540 NPLRPYLTPKNCKD
+540 KNCKD
-554 DGFEKIE
+554 GGFEKIK
-561 AALNE
+561 AALTE

>member
-110 LRWWMEADSVSADDL
+110 LQRWMEADSVSADDL

-157 LVARRAYWDD
+157 LVTRRAYWDD

-239 VYLSEGQL
+239 VCLSESRL
-247 TALLI
+247 TALLT

-281 EEKMNEI
+281 EEKMDEI
-288 VTTLDI
+288 ITTLDI

-327 LAEMLA
+327 LAEKI
-333 EKDYAEAPENLVCP
+333 EKNGYMRLEKLNAYADDIPFIEEFNERTKNEPEYQLHTEILP
-347 DERAVIDAYNETAP
+347 YPFI
-361 DLRKI
+361 
-366 RCEGVPEP
+366 
-374 VQGDFFNAKVAL
+374 GDVLGARVVL
-386 LTLNPGWV
+386 LMSNPGYKV
-394 EQTAEVPGN
+394 SSNIEAHEKMSDEEKRFVIRAQT
-403 AGTLKIMTPAQRR
+403 Q
-416 KFLRTKADA
+416 A
-425 MLLNGCSFPT
+425 MLL
-435 EDEDLLAIDTRYWN
+435 EDRAIFYSGPEYKPFNDEQDWYWAKKTRIIREAVP
-449 NLLGYVL
+449 G
-456 NRWPDAPKYLTIV
+456 AETKIAAV
-469 QYLGYHSKKYGNIS
+469 QLMAYHSRRYKPFPAKMGLLPSQEYT
-483 KRLVKSESGLLP
+483 KRLVKYLIDKKDVVFVYRGIKNKARWLDFVPELENATCVELSSSLNACLSE
-495 TQEFAVRLV
+495 
-504 RYLMNKG
+504 
-511 VTIVICR
+511 
-518 SARLWFN
+518 
-525 AVEGLESYPKLVVIN
+525 
-540 NPLRPYLTPKNCKD
+540 KNCKD
-554 DGFEKIE
+554 GGFEKIK
-561 AALNE
+561 AALTE

>member
-110 LRWWMEADSVSADDL
+110 LQRWMEADSVSADDL

-135 PVSKSLGDPAMP
+135 PASKSLGDPAMP

-167 LCFEFGRIGWEKKLL
+167 LCFEFGRVSWEKKLL

-247 TALLI
+247 TALLT

-274 VGIDYRG
+274 IGIDYRG
-281 EEKMNEI
+281 EEKMDEI
-288 VTTLDI
+288 ITTLDI
-294 EKGREYLIFGNLT
+294 ERGREYLIFGNLT

-327 LAEMLA
+327 LAEKI
-333 EKDYAEAPENLVCP
+333 EKNGYMRLEKLNAYADDIPFIEEFNERTKNEPEYQLHTEILP
-347 DERAVIDAYNETAP
+347 YPFI
-361 DLRKI
+361 
-366 RCEGVPEP
+366 
-374 VQGDFFNAKVAL
+374 GDVLGARVVL
-386 LTLNPGWV
+386 LMSNPGYKV
-394 EQTAEVPGN
+394 SSNIEAHEKMSDEEKRFVIRAQT
-403 AGTLKIMTPAQRR
+403 Q
-416 KFLRTKADA
+416 A
-425 MLLNGCSFPT
+425 MLL
-435 EDEDLLAIDTRYWN
+435 EDRAIFYSGPEYKPFNDEQDWYWAKKTRIIREAVP
-449 NLLGYVL
+449 G
-456 NRWPDAPKYLTIV
+456 AETKIAAV
-469 QYLGYHSKKYGNIS
+469 QLMAYHSRKYKPFPAKMGLLPS
-483 KRLVKSESGLLP
+483 QEYTKRLVKYLIDKNVIFVYARSKAQWLDFVPELENATCVELSSIRNACLSE
-495 TQEFAVRLV
+495 
-504 RYLMNKG
+504 
-511 VTIVICR
+511 
-518 SARLWFN
+518 
-525 AVEGLESYPKLVVIN
+525 
-540 NPLRPYLTPKNCKD
+540 KNCKD
-554 DGFEKIE
+554 GGFEKIK
-561 AALNE
+561 AALTE

>member
-75 SRIARLEREFRHYL
+75 SRIARLEREFQHYL

-110 LRWWMEADSVSADDL
+110 LQRWMEADSVSADDL

-226 EATSVLHYFLLER
+226 EATSVLHYFLLEKAC
-239 VYLSEGQL
+239 LSESRL
-247 TALLI
+247 TALLT

-327 LAEMLA
+327 LAEKI
-333 EKDYAEAPENLVCP
+333 EKNGYMRLEKLNAYADDIPFIEEFNERTKNEPEYQLHTEILPYPFIGDVL
-347 DERAVIDAYNETAP
+347 DA
-361 DLRKI
+361 R
-366 RCEGVPEP
+366 V
-374 VQGDFFNAKVAL
+374 VL
-386 LTLNPGWV
+386 LMSNPGYKV
-394 EQTAEVPGN
+394 SSNIEAHEKMSDEEKRFVIRAQT
-403 AGTLKIMTPAQRR
+403 Q
-416 KFLRTKADA
+416 A
-425 MLLNGCSFPT
+425 MLL
-435 EDEDLLAIDTRYWN
+435 EDRAIFYSGPEYKPFNDEQDWYWAKKTRIIREAVP
-449 NLLGYVL
+449 G
-456 NRWPDAPKYLTIV
+456 AETKIAAV
-469 QYLGYHSKKYGNIS
+469 QLMAYHSRRYKPFPAKMGLLPSQEYT
-483 KRLVKSESGLLP
+483 KRLVKYLIDKKDVVFVYRGIKNKARWLDFVPELENATCVELSSSLNACLSE
-495 TQEFAVRLV
+495 
-504 RYLMNKG
+504 
-511 VTIVICR
+511 
-518 SARLWFN
+518 
-525 AVEGLESYPKLVVIN
+525 
-540 NPLRPYLTPKNCKD
+540 KNCKD
-554 DGFEKIE
+554 GGFEKIK
-561 AALNE
+561 AALTE

>member
-75 SRIARLEREFRHYL
+75 SRIARLEREFQHYL

-110 LRWWMEADSVSADDL
+110 LQRWMEADSVSADDL

-226 EATSVLHYFLLER
+226 EATSVLHYFLLEKAC
-239 VYLSEGQL
+239 LSESRL
-247 TALLI
+247 TALLT

-281 EEKMNEI
+281 EEKMDEI
-288 VTTLDI
+288 ITTLDI

-327 LAEMLA
+327 LAEKI
-333 EKDYAEAPENLVCP
+333 EKNGYMRLEKLNAYADDIPFIEEFNKRTKNP
-347 DERAVIDAYNETAP
+347 DHQLHTEILPYP
-361 DLRKI
+361 FI
-366 RCEGVPEP
+366 
-374 VQGDFFNAKVAL
+374 GDVLGARVVL
-386 LTLNPGWV
+386 LMSNPGYKV
-394 EQTAEVPGN
+394 SSNIEAHEKMSDEEKRFVIRAQT
-403 AGTLKIMTPAQRR
+403 Q
-416 KFLRTKADA
+416 A
-425 MLLNGCSFPT
+425 MLL
-435 EDEDLLAIDTRYWN
+435 EDRAIFYSGPEYKLFNDEQDWYWAKKTRIIREAVP
-449 NLLGYVL
+449 G
-456 NRWPDAPKYLTIV
+456 AETKIAAV
-469 QYLGYHSKKYGNIS
+469 QLMAYHSRKYKPFPAKMGLLPS
-483 KRLVKSESGLLP
+483 QEYTKRLVKYLIDKKDVVFVYRGIKNKARWLDFVPELENATCVELSSSLNACLSE
-495 TQEFAVRLV
+495 
-504 RYLMNKG
+504 
-511 VTIVICR
+511 
-518 SARLWFN
+518 
-525 AVEGLESYPKLVVIN
+525 
-540 NPLRPYLTPKNCKD
+540 KNCKD
-554 DGFEKIE
+554 GGFEKIK
-561 AALNE
+561 AALTE

>member
-1 MEKSELSTRDR
+1 

-75 SRIARLEREFRHYL
+75 SRIARLEREFQHYL

-110 LRWWMEADSVSADDL
+110 LQRWMEADSVSADDL

-226 EATSVLHYFLLER
+226 EATSVLHYFLLEKAC
-239 VYLSEGQL
+239 LSESRL
-247 TALLI
+247 TALLT

-281 EEKMNEI
+281 EEKMDEI
-288 VTTLDI
+288 ITTLDI

-327 LAEMLA
+327 LAEKI
-333 EKDYAEAPENLVCP
+333 EKNGYMRLEKLNAYADDIPFIEEFNERTKNEPEYQLHTEILP
-347 DERAVIDAYNETAP
+347 YPFI
-361 DLRKI
+361 
-366 RCEGVPEP
+366 
-374 VQGDFFNAKVAL
+374 GDVLGARVVL
-386 LTLNPGWV
+386 LMSNPGYKV
-394 EQTAEVPGN
+394 SSNIEAHEKMSDEEKRFVIRAQT
-403 AGTLKIMTPAQRR
+403 Q
-416 KFLRTKADA
+416 A
-425 MLLNGCSFPT
+425 MLL
-435 EDEDLLAIDTRYWN
+435 EDRAIFYSGPEYKPFNDEQDWYWAKKTRIIREAVP
-449 NLLGYVL
+449 G
-456 NRWPDAPKYLTIV
+456 AETKIAAV
-469 QYLGYHSKKYGNIS
+469 QLMAYHSRKYKPFPAKMGLLPS
-483 KRLVKSESGLLP
+483 QEYTKRLVKYLIDKNVIFVYARSKAQWLDFGPELENATCVELSSIRNACLSE
-495 TQEFAVRLV
+495 
-504 RYLMNKG
+504 
-511 VTIVICR
+511 
-518 SARLWFN
+518 
-525 AVEGLESYPKLVVIN
+525 
-540 NPLRPYLTPKNCKD
+540 KNCKD
-554 DGFEKIE
+554 GGFEKIK
-561 AALNE
+561 AALTE

>member
-38 EFPLLDMIEAIRF
+38 EFPLLNMIEAIRF

-167 LCFEFGRIGWEKKLL
+167 LCFEFGRVSWEKKLL

-247 TALLI
+247 TALLT

-281 EEKMNEI
+281 EEKMNEA
-288 VTTLDI
+288 VALGV

-319 LKENPWRV
+319 LKENPWR
-327 LAEMLA
+327 EGA
-333 EKDYAEAPENLVCP
+333 EKIEKNGYMRLEKLNAYADDIPFIEEFNERTKNEPEYQLHTEILP
-347 DERAVIDAYNETAP
+347 YPFI
-361 DLRKI
+361 
-366 RCEGVPEP
+366 
-374 VQGDFFNAKVAL
+374 GDVLGARVVL
-386 LTLNPGWV
+386 LMSNPGYKV
-394 EQTAEVPGN
+394 SSNIEAHEKMSDEEKRFVIRAQT
-403 AGTLKIMTPAQRR
+403 Q
-416 KFLRTKADA
+416 A
-425 MLLNGCSFPT
+425 MLL
-435 EDEDLLAIDTRYWN
+435 EDRAIFYSGPEYKPFNDEQDWYWAKKTRIIREAVP
-449 NLLGYVL
+449 G
-456 NRWPDAPKYLTIV
+456 AETKIAAV
-469 QYLGYHSKKYGNIS
+469 QLMAYHSRKYKPFPAKMGLLPS
-483 KRLVKSESGLLP
+483 QEYTKRLVKYLIDKNVIFVYARSKAQWLDFVPELENATCVELSSIRNACLSE
-495 TQEFAVRLV
+495 
-504 RYLMNKG
+504 
-511 VTIVICR
+511 
-518 SARLWFN
+518 
-525 AVEGLESYPKLVVIN
+525 
-540 NPLRPYLTPKNCKD
+540 KNCKD
-554 DGFEKIE
+554 GGFEKIK
-561 AALNE
+561 AALTE

>member
-75 SRIARLEREFRHYL
+75 SRIARLEREFQHYL

-110 LRWWMEADSVSADDL
+110 LQRWMEADSVSADDL

-157 LVARRAYWDD
+157 LVTRRAYWDD
-167 LCFEFGRIGWEKKLL
+167 LCFEFGRVSWEKKLL

-226 EATSVLHYFLLER
+226 EATSVLHYFLLEKAC
-239 VYLSEGQL
+239 LSESRL
-247 TALLI
+247 TALLT

-281 EEKMNEI
+281 EEKMDEI
-288 VTTLDI
+288 ITTLDI

-327 LAEMLA
+327 LAEKI
-333 EKDYAEAPENLVCP
+333 EKNGYMRLEKLNAYADDIPFIEEFNERTKNP
-347 DERAVIDAYNETAP
+347 DHQLHTEILPYP
-361 DLRKI
+361 FI
-366 RCEGVPEP
+366 
-374 VQGDFFNAKVAL
+374 GDVLGARVVL
-386 LTLNPGWV
+386 LMSNPGYKV
-394 EQTAEVPGN
+394 SSNIEAHEKMSDEEKRFVIRAQT
-403 AGTLKIMTPAQRR
+403 Q
-416 KFLRTKADA
+416 A
-425 MLLNGCSFPT
+425 MLL
-435 EDEDLLAIDTRYWN
+435 EDRAIFYSGPEYKLFNDEQDWYWAKKTRIIREAVP
-449 NLLGYVL
+449 G
-456 NRWPDAPKYLTIV
+456 AETKIAAV
-469 QYLGYHSKKYGNIS
+469 QLMAYHSRRYKPFPAKMGLLPSQEYT
-483 KRLVKSESGLLP
+483 KRLVKYLIDKKDVVFVYRGIKNKARWLDFVPELENATCVELSSSLNACLSE
-495 TQEFAVRLV
+495 
-504 RYLMNKG
+504 
-511 VTIVICR
+511 
-518 SARLWFN
+518 
-525 AVEGLESYPKLVVIN
+525 
-540 NPLRPYLTPKNCKD
+540 KNCKD
-554 DGFEKIE
+554 GGFEKIK
-561 AALNE
+561 AALTE

>member
-75 SRIARLEREFRHYL
+75 SRIARLEREFQHYL

-110 LRWWMEADSVSADDL
+110 LQRWMEADSVSADDL

-226 EATSVLHYFLLER
+226 EATSVLHYFLLEKAC
-239 VYLSEGQL
+239 LSESRL
-247 TALLI
+247 TALLT

-281 EEKMNEI
+281 EEKMDEI
-288 VTTLDI
+288 ITTLDI

-319 LKENPWRV
+319 LKENPWREV
-327 LAEMLA
+327 A
-333 EKDYAEAPENLVCP
+333 EKIEKNGYMRLEKLNAYADDIPFIEEFNERTKNEPEYQLHTEILP
-347 DERAVIDAYNETAP
+347 YPFI
-361 DLRKI
+361 
-366 RCEGVPEP
+366 
-374 VQGDFFNAKVAL
+374 GDVLGARVVL
-386 LTLNPGWV
+386 LMSNPGYKV
-394 EQTAEVPGN
+394 SSNIEAHEKMSDEEKRFVIRAQT
-403 AGTLKIMTPAQRR
+403 Q
-416 KFLRTKADA
+416 A
-425 MLLNGCSFPT
+425 MLL
-435 EDEDLLAIDTRYWN
+435 EDRAIFYSGPEYKPFNEEQDWYWAKKTRIIREAVP
-449 NLLGYVL
+449 G
-456 NRWPDAPKYLTIV
+456 AETKIAAV
-469 QYLGYHSKKYGNIS
+469 QLMAYHSRKYKPFPEKMGLLPS
-483 KRLVKSESGLLP
+483 QEYTKRLVKYLIAKDVVFVYRGSKNKARWFDLVPELENATCVELSSIRNACLSE
-495 TQEFAVRLV
+495 
-504 RYLMNKG
+504 
-511 VTIVICR
+511 
-518 SARLWFN
+518 
-525 AVEGLESYPKLVVIN
+525 
-540 NPLRPYLTPKNCKD
+540 KNCKD
-554 DGFEKIE
+554 GGFEIIK
-561 AALNE
+561 AALAE

>member
-110 LRWWMEADSVSADDL
+110 LQRWMEADSVSADDL

-167 LCFEFGRIGWEKKLL
+167 LCFEFGRVSWEKKLL

-226 EATSVLHYFLLER
+226 EATSVLNNFLLER
-239 VYLSEGQL
+239 VCLSESRL
-247 TALLI
+247 TALLT
-252 AELRERLEEVFCW
+252 AELRERLEEVFRW

-281 EEKMNEI
+281 EEKMDEI
-288 VTTLDI
+288 VTALDI

-319 LKENPWRV
+319 LKENPWREV
-327 LAEMLA
+327 A
-333 EKDYAEAPENLVCP
+333 EKIEKNGYMRLEKLNAYADDIPFIEEFNKRTKNP
-347 DERAVIDAYNETAP
+347 DHQLHTEILPYP
-361 DLRKI
+361 FI
-366 RCEGVPEP
+366 
-374 VQGDFFNAKVAL
+374 GDVLGARVVL
-386 LTLNPGWV
+386 LMSNPGYKV
-394 EQTAEVPGN
+394 SSNIEAHEKMSDEEKRFVIRAQT
-403 AGTLKIMTPAQRR
+403 Q
-416 KFLRTKADA
+416 A
-425 MLLNGCSFPT
+425 MLL
-435 EDEDLLAIDTRYWN
+435 EDRAIFYSGPEYKPFNDEQDWYWAKKTRIIREAVP
-449 NLLGYVL
+449 G
-456 NRWPDAPKYLTIV
+456 AETKIAAV
-469 QYLGYHSKKYGNIS
+469 QLMAYHSRKYKPFPEKMGLLPS
-483 KRLVKSESGLLP
+483 QEYTKRLVKYLIAKDVVFVYRGSKNKARWFDLVPELENATCVELSSIRNACLSE
-495 TQEFAVRLV
+495 
-504 RYLMNKG
+504 
-511 VTIVICR
+511 
-518 SARLWFN
+518 
-525 AVEGLESYPKLVVIN
+525 
-540 NPLRPYLTPKNCKD
+540 KNCKD
-554 DGFEKIE
+554 GGFEIIKT
-561 AALNE
+561 ALTE

>member
-38 EFPLLDMIEAIRF
+38 EFPLLNMIEAIRF

-110 LRWWMEADSVSADDL
+110 LRWWMEADSVSTDDL
-125 VVKKYRDEAT
+125 VVKKYRDETT
-135 PVSKSLGDPAMP
+135 PASKSLGDPAMP

-167 LCFEFGRIGWEKKLL
+167 LCFEFGRVSWEKKLL

-226 EATSVLHYFLLER
+226 EATSVLHYFLLEKAC
-239 VYLSEGQL
+239 LSESRL
-247 TALLI
+247 TALLT

-281 EEKMNEI
+281 EEKMDEI
-288 VTTLDI
+288 ITTLDI

-327 LAEMLA
+327 LAEKI
-333 EKDYAEAPENLVCP
+333 EKNGYMRLEKLNAYADDIPFIEEFNERTKNEPEYQLHTEILP
-347 DERAVIDAYNETAP
+347 YPFI
-361 DLRKI
+361 
-366 RCEGVPEP
+366 
-374 VQGDFFNAKVAL
+374 GDVLGARVVL
-386 LTLNPGWV
+386 LMSNPGYKV
-394 EQTAEVPGN
+394 SSNIEAHEKMSDEEKRFVIRAQT
-403 AGTLKIMTPAQRR
+403 Q
-416 KFLRTKADA
+416 A
-425 MLLNGCSFPT
+425 MLL
-435 EDEDLLAIDTRYWN
+435 EDRAIFYSGPEYKLFNDEQDWYWAKKTRIIREAVP
-449 NLLGYVL
+449 G
-456 NRWPDAPKYLTIV
+456 AETKIAAV
-469 QYLGYHSKKYGNIS
+469 QLMAYHSRRYKPFPAKMGLLPSQEYT
-483 KRLVKSESGLLP
+483 KRLVKYLIDKKDVVFVYRGIKNKARWLDFVPELENATCVELSSSLNACLSE
-495 TQEFAVRLV
+495 
-504 RYLMNKG
+504 
-511 VTIVICR
+511 
-518 SARLWFN
+518 
-525 AVEGLESYPKLVVIN
+525 
-540 NPLRPYLTPKNCKD
+540 KNCKD
-554 DGFEKIE
+554 GGFEKIK
-561 AALNE
+561 AALTE

>member
-167 LCFEFGRIGWEKKLL
+167 LCFEFGRVSWEKKLL

-226 EATSVLHYFLLER
+226 EATSVLHYFLLEKAC
-239 VYLSEGQL
+239 LSESRL
-247 TALLI
+247 TALLT

-281 EEKMNEI
+281 EEKMDEI
-288 VTTLDI
+288 ITTLDI

-327 LAEMLA
+327 LAEKI
-333 EKDYAEAPENLVCP
+333 EKNGYMRLEKLNAYADDIPFIEEFNERTKNEPEYQLHTEILP
-347 DERAVIDAYNETAP
+347 YPFI
-361 DLRKI
+361 
-366 RCEGVPEP
+366 
-374 VQGDFFNAKVAL
+374 GDVLGARVVL
-386 LTLNPGWV
+386 LMSNPGYKV
-394 EQTAEVPGN
+394 SSNIEAHEKMSDEEKRFVIRAQT
-403 AGTLKIMTPAQRR
+403 Q
-416 KFLRTKADA
+416 A
-425 MLLNGCSFPT
+425 MLL
-435 EDEDLLAIDTRYWN
+435 EDRAIFYSGPEYKPFNEEQDWYWAKKTRIIREAVP
-449 NLLGYVL
+449 G
-456 NRWPDAPKYLTIV
+456 AETKIAAV
-469 QYLGYHSKKYGNIS
+469 QLMAYHSRKYKPFPAKMGLLPS
-483 KRLVKSESGLLP
+483 QEYTKRLVK
-495 TQEFAVRLV
+495 
-504 RYLMNKG
+504 YLIDKN
-511 VTIVICR
+511 VI
-518 SARLWFN
+518 F
-525 AVEGLESYPKLVVIN
+525 VY
-540 NPLRPYLTPKNCKD
+540 
-554 DGFEKIE
+554 
-561 AALNE
+561 ALSLIHI

>member
-1 MEKSELSTRDR
+1 

-89 SRNGLKSGDFEKLED
+89 SRNGLKNGDFEKLED

-110 LRWWMEADSVSADDL
+110 LQWWMEADSVSADDL

-157 LVARRAYWDD
+157 LVTRRAYWDD
-167 LCFEFGRIGWEKKLL
+167 LCFEFGRVSWEKKLL

-239 VYLSEGQL
+239 VCLSESRL
-247 TALLI
+247 TALLT
-252 AELRERLEEVFCW
+252 AELRERLEEVFRW

-281 EEKMNEI
+281 EEKMDEI
-288 VTTLDI
+288 ITTLDI

-319 LKENPWRV
+319 LKENPWREV
-327 LAEMLA
+327 A
-333 EKDYAEAPENLVCP
+333 EKIEKNGYMRLEKLNAYADDIPFIEEFNERTKNEPEYQLHTEILP
-347 DERAVIDAYNETAP
+347 YPFI
-361 DLRKI
+361 
-366 RCEGVPEP
+366 
-374 VQGDFFNAKVAL
+374 GDVLGARVVL
-386 LTLNPGWV
+386 LMSNPGYKV
-394 EQTAEVPGN
+394 SSNIEAHEKMSDEEKRFVIRAQT
-403 AGTLKIMTPAQRR
+403 Q
-416 KFLRTKADA
+416 A
-425 MLLNGCSFPT
+425 MLL
-435 EDEDLLAIDTRYWN
+435 EDRAIFYSGPEYKPFNDEQDWYWAKKTRIIREAVP
-449 NLLGYVL
+449 G
-456 NRWPDAPKYLTIV
+456 AETKIAAV
-469 QYLGYHSKKYGNIS
+469 QLMAYHSRRYKPFPAKMGLLPSQEYT
-483 KRLVKSESGLLP
+483 KRLVKYLIDKKDVVFVYRGIKNKARWLDFVPELENATCVELSSSLNACLSE
-495 TQEFAVRLV
+495 
-504 RYLMNKG
+504 
-511 VTIVICR
+511 
-518 SARLWFN
+518 
-525 AVEGLESYPKLVVIN
+525 
-540 NPLRPYLTPKNCKD
+540 KNCKD
-554 DGFEKIE
+554 GGFEKIK
-561 AALNE
+561 AALTE

>member
-12 MCSVAGGMAGLLVD
+12 MCSVAGGMASLLVD
-26 REIPSRL
+26 QEIPSRL

-38 EFPLLDMIEAIRF
+38 KFPLLDMIEARRF
-51 REAIRSTMWIE
+51 RDAIRSTMWIE

-135 PVSKSLGDPAMP
+135 PASKSLGDPAMP

-167 LCFEFGRIGWEKKLL
+167 LCFEFGRVSWEKKLL

-207 YADRIPHSLAY
+207 YADRISHSLVY

-239 VYLSEGQL
+239 VCLSEGQL
-247 TALLI
+247 TALLT

-265 DGGTNSAWT
+265 DGGTNSAWM

-281 EEKMNEI
+281 EEKMDEI
-288 VTTLDI
+288 ITTLDI

-327 LAEMLA
+327 LAEKI
-333 EKDYAEAPENLVCP
+333 EKNGYMRLEKLNAYADDIPFIEEFNKRTKNP
-347 DERAVIDAYNETAP
+347 DHQLHTEILPYP
-361 DLRKI
+361 FI
-366 RCEGVPEP
+366 
-374 VQGDFFNAKVAL
+374 GDVLGARVVL
-386 LTLNPGWV
+386 LMSNPGYKV
-394 EQTAEVPGN
+394 SSNIEAHEKMSDEEKRFVIRAQT
-403 AGTLKIMTPAQRR
+403 Q
-416 KFLRTKADA
+416 A
-425 MLLNGCSFPT
+425 MLL
-435 EDEDLLAIDTRYWN
+435 EDRAIFYSGPEYKPFNDEQDWYWAKKTRIIREAVP
-449 NLLGYVL
+449 G
-456 NRWPDAPKYLTIV
+456 AETKIAAV
-469 QYLGYHSKKYGNIS
+469 QLMAYHSRRYKPFPAKMGLLPSQEYT
-483 KRLVKSESGLLP
+483 KRLVKYLIDKKDVVFVYRGIKNKARWLDFVPELENATCVELSSSLNACLSE
-495 TQEFAVRLV
+495 
-504 RYLMNKG
+504 
-511 VTIVICR
+511 
-518 SARLWFN
+518 
-525 AVEGLESYPKLVVIN
+525 
-540 NPLRPYLTPKNCKD
+540 KNCKD
-554 DGFEKIE
+554 GGFEKIK
-561 AALNE
+561 AALTE